1 MSESFAA
8 TLANVF
14 VAPSEA
20 FQSIA
25 ERPRWEAP
33 LLLAIG
39 IGLAFTAVWMTKAD
53 PQQFMRA
60 QMEETG
66 ALDRVPVEKRAEVLQ
81 GQARVFRAFA
91 WVGPLFFAP
100 LMYAAL
106 AGLFLV
112 VFRFFYAAE
121 LRYPQSLGVVVWT
134 FAAYALVTTPLI
146 LLVMSLRGEW
156 SVDPQAAIQA
166 NAAALLDRASAS
178 KPLYAMA
185 TSLDLFSL
193 WVLFLLST
201 GYAAAAKVRR
211 GAAAWGVVVP
221 WAVFVLGKGALAA
234 LF

>member
-1 MSESFAA
+1 MSEGFAA

-20 FQSIA
+20 FRSIA

-39 IGLAFTAVWMTKAD
+39 LGLAFTAVWVTRAD
-53 PQQFMRA
+53 PEQFMRA
-60 QMEETG
+60 QMEESG
-66 ALDRVPVEKRAEVLQ
+66 AMDRIPVEKRADVLH
-81 GQARVFRAFA
+81 GQAQVFKAYA

-100 LMYAAL
+100 LMYAGV
-106 AGLFLV
+106 AGLFLF

-121 LRYPQSLGVVVWT
+121 LRYPQSLAVVVWT
-134 FAAYALVTTPLI
+134 FAAYALVTAPLI

-156 SVDPQAAIQA
+156 SVDPQGAIQA

-185 TSLDLFSL
+185 SSLDLFSL
-193 WVLFLLST
+193 WALFLLST
-201 GYAAAAKVRR
+201 GYAAAARVRR

-221 WAVFVLGKGALAA
+221 WGLFVLGKAALAA